1 MAQVLSRYL
10 MQCLNKGENQ
20 MARGNM
26 AKEAVIATLREAFGN
41 KFLGKRDKKYY
52 VIADDGENGD
62 VQIAISLTCPKVEI
76 EFAETPSSDIEQ
88 DNGSQPTASAPEPVE
103 FTQEEQ
109 DNIDRLMKMFN
120 L

>member
-1 MAQVLSRYL
+1 
-10 MQCLNKGENQ
+10 
-20 MARGNM
+20 MARGNI
-26 AKEAVIATLREAFGN
+26 AKEAVIATLKEAFGSN
-41 KFLGKRDKKYY
+41 FLGERDKKYY
-52 VIADDGENGD
+52 VIADDGENGN

-76 EFAETPSSDIEQ
+76 EFAETPSSGIEQ
-88 DNGSQPTASAPEPVE
+88 DKDSRPTTSAPEPVE

>member
-1 MAQVLSRYL
+1 
-10 MQCLNKGENQ
+10 
-20 MARGNM
+20 MARGNI
-26 AKEAVIATLREAFGN
+26 AKEAVIATLKEAFGSN
-41 KFLGKRDKKYY
+41 FLGEKDKKYY
-52 VIADDGENGD
+52 VIADDGENGF

-76 EFAETPSSDIEQ
+76 EFAETPSSEAER
-88 DNGSQPTASAPEPVE
+88 DNNTQSTVSAPEPVE